1 MCRYNSSGA
10 LDYLGR
16 IDHQVKIRGFRIE
29 LGEIES
35 VILHH
40 PQIKECVVVA
50 KNRAHNSD
58 DKILVAYII
67 LSSNASP
74 NITEMRQHIKEK
86 LPEFMVPSSFVA
98 LDKLPLNPNGK
109 VDRKALPEPS
119 QMQTEFDVDYAPPIT
134 DGQKKL
140 VEIWK
145 QVLGLERVGINDDFF
160 ELGGDSILAIQ
171 LTSKINQSTK
181 NETSSKIA
189 VKHLFLH
196 PTIHS
201 LSLYI
206 QSNIEQLYPQSS
218 IDQPLEN
225 EIYQL
230 GLSQFLFLRNE
241 HQNSS
246 LLVELKHPSL
256 FTGYKTIPLCF
267 PKRLEEM
274 FQAIVQHYLIFQLKI
289 WPSDT
294 NNPKHFQTIERER
307 AINFIPFHFIQV
319 KLNSSRIESF
329 LNNEISKIVS
339 DSIQANSN
347 GFLKVY

>member
-230 GLSQFLFLRNE
+230 GLSQFLFT
-241 HQNSS
+241 
-246 LLVELKHPSL
+246 K
-256 FTGYKTIPLCF
+256 
-267 PKRLEEM
+267 
-274 FQAIVQHYLIFQLKI
+274 
-289 WPSDT
+289 
-294 NNPKHFQTIERER
+294 
-307 AINFIPFHFIQV
+307 
-319 KLNSSRIESF
+319 
-329 LNNEISKIVS
+329 
-339 DSIQANSN
+339 
-347 GFLKVY
+347 